1 MSEPAGVAHDSAP
14 FPGRPQTRPHFSFVV
29 TVICSIVVATY
40 VGLPVGPLLR
50 DASPL
55 GQLDRP
61 EESLE
66 RLVTR
71 ELDLDEALRQN
82 RGLEWRIYRALSGGG
97 SPIREA
103 KGWYDELADAIDSNA
118 IELRRAILLGE
129 SGEMDRLEERISRW
143 KEDGSPAERMADWVR
158 AAYLGVPPARE
169 TGRALIAE
177 VRDVV
182 EPNWF
187 ADTLSRRIA
196 DRIGDAN
203 ARSLAE
209 SHILARGSVLQQ
221 RQRLLWAL
229 VAALLLGALVALV
242 RMLTARSAGRVADAP
257 LPPDWS
263 TGDGYALFVR
273 ALGAPQAILL
283 VMFYFLRREA
293 PFDSAL
299 IIAADLPVFWW
310 IARYLRAHD
319 SSMRAAFGLVPRRD
333 GWPRLVG
340 VTLLLIGVA
349 LVLDAA
355 IDTAGTLIGLKA
367 HWADGFSE
375 DLLWQP
381 RWAFVLNAFNA
392 TVWAPIIEEVTFR
405 GLLYGTLRTRLGIP
419 SAALLSAVI
428 FALPHGYAAA
438 GSVSVLVSGVLWA
451 VAYERTRSVLPGLLA
466 HSANNILS
474 TLWVVALLRF

>member
-1 MSEPAGVAHDSAP
+1 MSEPAGVVHDSAP
-14 FPGRPQTRPHFSFVV
+14 FPARPYFSFVL

-40 VGLPVGPLLR
+40 VGLPVGPLLH

-55 GQLDRP
+55 GQLERP
-61 EESLE
+61 EESLQ

-82 RGLEWRIYRALSGGG
+82 RGLEWRIYRVLSGSG

-103 KGWYDELADAIDSNA
+103 KGWYDELADTIDSSS

-129 SGEMDRLEERISRW
+129 SGEMDRLEERITRW
-143 KEDGSPAERMADWVR
+143 KEDGDPADRMADWLR
-158 AAYLGVPPARE
+158 AAYLGVAPARD

-177 VRDVV
+177 VQDTV
-182 EPNWF
+182 ELDWF
-187 ADTLSRRIA
+187 SDTLSRRIA
-196 DRIGDAN
+196 DRIGDAR
-203 ARSLAE
+203 ARSLAD
-209 SHILARGSVLQQ
+209 SHILGRGRVLQQ
-221 RQRLLWAL
+221 RQRFLWAL
-229 VAALLLGALVALV
+229 VAVLLLGALVALV
-242 RMLTARSAGRVADAP
+242 RMLNTRSSGRVADAP

-263 TGDGYALFVR
+263 TGDGFALFVR
-273 ALGAPQAILL
+273 ALGAPQAIVL
-283 VMFYFLRREA
+283 VIFYFLRRDM

-299 IIAADLPVFWW
+299 VIAADIPVFWW
-310 IARYLRAHD
+310 VARYLRAHD

-333 GWPRLVG
+333 GWSRLIG

-355 IDTAGTLIGLKA
+355 IDTAGTLIGLKS

-381 RWAFVLNAFNA
+381 RLAFVLNAFNA
-392 TVWAPIIEEVTFR
+392 TVWAPIIEEMTFR
-405 GLLYGTLRTRLGIP
+405 GLLYGTLRTRLGVP
-419 SAALLSAVI
+419 SSALLSAVI

-438 GSVSVLVSGVLWA
+438 GSASVLVSGVLWA

>member
-1 MSEPAGVAHDSAP
+1 MNELAGVGHESAP
-14 FPGRPQTRPHFSFVV
+14 FSARPYFSFLV

-55 GQLDRP
+55 GQLDYP
-61 EESLE
+61 EESLQ

-82 RGLEWRIYRALSGGG
+82 RGLEWRIYRILSGGE

-103 KGWYDELADAIDSNA
+103 KGWYDELGDTIDSSA

-129 SGEMDRLEERISRW
+129 SGDTNRLEERIGRW
-143 KEDGSPAERMADWVR
+143 KEDGDPAERMSDWLR
-158 AAYLGVPPARE
+158 AAYLGVPPARD

-177 VRDVV
+177 VRDAV

-187 ADTLSRRIA
+187 SDTLSRRIA
-196 DRIGDAN
+196 DRIGDAR
-203 ARSLAE
+203 ARSVAE
-209 SHILARGSVLQQ
+209 SHILARGRVLQQ

-229 VAALLLGALVALV
+229 VAVLLLGALAAIV
-242 RMLTARSAGRVADAP
+242 RILTAPSSARVADAP

-273 ALGAPQAILL
+273 ALGAPQAMVL
-283 VMFYFLRREA
+283 VMFYLLRRQM
-293 PFDSAL
+293 PLDSAL
-299 IIAADLPVFWW
+299 IIVADLPVFWW
-310 IARYLRAHD
+310 IARYLKAHG

-333 GWPRLVG
+333 GWSRLIG
-340 VTLLLIGVA
+340 VTLFLIGIA
-349 LVLDAA
+349 LVLDAT

-381 RWAFVLNAFNA
+381 RLAFVLNVFNA

-405 GLLYGTLRTRLGIP
+405 GLLYGTLRTRLPMP
-419 SAALLSAVI
+419 SSALLSAVI

>member
-1 MSEPAGVAHDSAP
+1 MSEPAGVVHDSAP
-14 FPGRPQTRPHFSFVV
+14 FSAPPHFSFLV
-29 TVICSIVVATY
+29 TVICSIIVATY

-55 GQLDRP
+55 GQLDYP
-61 EESLE
+61 EESLQ

-82 RGLEWRIYRALSGGG
+82 HGLEWRIYRLLSGGG

-103 KGWYDELADAIDSNA
+103 KGWYDELADTIDSSS

-129 SGEMDRLEERISRW
+129 SGEMDRLEDRITRW
-143 KEDGSPAERMADWVR
+143 KEDGDPTEQMADWLR
-158 AAYLGVPPARE
+158 AAYLGVPPARD

-177 VRDVV
+177 VRDAV

-187 ADTLSRRIA
+187 SDVLARRIA
-196 DRIGDAN
+196 DRIGDAK
-203 ARSLAE
+203 AQSVAE
-209 SHILARGSVLQQ
+209 SHILARGRALQQ

-229 VAALLLGALVALV
+229 VAVLLFGALAALV
-242 RMLTARSAGRVADAP
+242 RILTARSSARVADAP

-273 ALGAPQAILL
+273 ALGAPQAMVL
-283 VMFYFLRREA
+283 VMFYFLRREM

-310 IARYLRAHD
+310 VARYLSAHG
-319 SSMRAAFGLVPRRD
+319 SSMRAAFGLVPRCD
-333 GWPRLVG
+333 GWRRLIG
-340 VTLLLIGVA
+340 VTLFLIGVA
-349 LVLDAA
+349 LVLDAT
-355 IDTAGTLIGLKA
+355 IDTAAALIGLKA

-381 RWAFVLNAFNA
+381 RLAFVLNVFNA
-392 TVWAPIIEEVTFR
+392 TIWAPIIEEMTFR
-405 GLLYGTLRTRLGIP
+405 GLLYGTLRTRLGVP
-419 SAALLSAVI
+419 SSALLSAVI

-466 HSANNILS
+466 HSANNVLS
-474 TLWVVALLRF
+474 TLWVVALLR